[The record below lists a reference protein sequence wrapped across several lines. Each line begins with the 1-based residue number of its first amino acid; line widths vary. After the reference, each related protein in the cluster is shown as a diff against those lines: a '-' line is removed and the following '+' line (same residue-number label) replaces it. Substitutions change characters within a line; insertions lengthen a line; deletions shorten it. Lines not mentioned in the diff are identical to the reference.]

1 MISQNASSQF
11 AFNKGSVTVPYNQDN
26 SDHYFQQGT
35 EFLAVSPALR
45 AGDPGD
51 SDHDQLRVLDLGLTK
66 PPKQKIEIEYSFPE
80 KLGTLIIAG
89 LVNGVPLS
97 SYSAT
102 LQRAVDALVKFSEF
116 EHQNDTDV
124 QLAIALD
131 EYLGGIGNE

>member
-1 MISQNASSQF
+1 MISQNASNQF
-11 AFNKGSVTVPYNQDN
+11 VFIKGSVTVLYSQDD

-45 AGDPGD
+45 AGEPEDYG
-51 SDHDQLRVLDLGLTK
+51 HDQLRVLDLGLTK
-66 PPKQKIEIEYSFPE
+66 PPKQKIGIRYSFPE
-80 KLGTLIIAG
+80 KLGTLIVDG

-116 EHQNDTDV
+116 EHQNDTDI